1 MFIDI
6 HAIQALP
13 SSNINRDDTGSPK
26 SALYGGVRRH
36 RVSSQ
41 SWKRAVRET
50 FPSFVSDEFVGMRT
64 KRALE
69 LVAKQIA
76 ELDESKEL
84 DAVKLAEGVFSV
96 MKLGLE
102 PAPKTNDSEQARP
115 KELKTLIFLSKS
127 QVLALA
133 ELAIATQGKPGK
145 KEALQALQSDN
156 ALDMA
161 LFGRMVADA
170 PVLNIDA
177 ACQVAHA
184 VSTHAVETEFDYF
197 TAVDDYKALAA
208 DSDAGAGMIGTV
220 EFVSSC
226 LYRYATINVDQLVN
240 NLESEE
246 DARTS
251 IEAFLKAFVSSMPS
265 GKVNTFANNTLPA
278 GVYVTLREGPMSLV
292 GAFETAIRSD
302 RGEGYIQKSVD
313 SLVNYARDMYSAY
326 GDPEDQFVL
335 VADKSAESLAQLTDD
350 RYSLSDLAARV
361 AMTAIP
367 AGDEE

>member
-50 FPSFVSDEFVGMRT
+50 FPSFVSDDFVGIRT

-76 ELDESKEL
+76 EIDEVMAPSAT
-84 DAVKLAEGVFSV
+84 DLAESVFKKMGLGV
-96 MKLGLE
+96 E
-102 PAPKTNDSEQARP
+102 ATAKTDDSGQART

-127 QVLALA
+127 QVRALA

-145 KEALQALQSDN
+145 KEALQTLQSEN

-170 PVLNIDA
+170 PTLNIDA

-184 VSTHAVETEFDYF
+184 ISTHAVETEFDYF
-197 TAVDDYKALAA
+197 TAVDDYKALT
-208 DSDAGAGMIGTV
+208 DESDAGAGMIGTV

-251 IEAFLKAFVSSMPS
+251 IEAFLKAFVRSMPS

-292 GAFETAIRSD
+292 GAFENAVRSD
-302 RGEGYIQKSVD
+302 RGEGYVHKSVD
-313 SLVNYARDMYSAY
+313 SLVNYAQDMYSAY
-326 GDPEDQFVL
+326 GEPAQQFVL
-335 VADKSAESLAQLTDD
+335 VADKGAESLVQLTDD
-350 RYSLSDLAARV
+350 RYSLSDLATRV
-361 AMTAIP
+361 ATTAIP
-367 AGDEE
+367 TGDEE